1 MPLPNPL
8 DDLIDNLLD
17 NEENVPEAT
26 DQQMQVFCDQR
37 VRPFAESWGILIA
50 QARQHKAAIDD
61 VYARAAGSNAWVDAR
76 TDGPPHLMQAG
87 NSANP
92 DDVLAFNSL
101 ITGLL
106 DLADNNAGDQTAKA
120 AVYDAIQ
127 GQLAVL
133 SRAVVRVI
141 EG

>member
-1 MPLPNPL
+1 M
-8 DDLIDNLLD
+8 
-17 NEENVPEAT
+17 PEAT

-37 VRPFAESWGILIA
+37 IRPFAEAWELA
-50 QARQHKAAIDD
+50 VVQARGHKLAIDD
-61 VYARAAGSNAWVDAR
+61 CYARASGSNAWADAR

-92 DDVLAFNSL
+92 DDLLAFNAL
-101 ITGLL
+101 ISALI
-106 DLADNNAGDQTAKA
+106 DLADGTPANDAAKVA
-120 AVYDAIQ
+120 CYNSIQ
-127 GQLAVL
+127 GNLATL